1 MPGVALYR
9 RPADAT
15 FIVNV
20 GVALASGYLLHRY
33 IEGGLPRPWLRLPGA
48 IARALIGAAIVL
60 PALLI
65 GFGLAFSERGGH
77 VFASLQAIG
86 CAFLITAAGA
96 ALLLFGDLRRK
107 RALAAAVLVAATAG
121 ELVWRNAA
129 SSLNAEPAARYSVY
143 GQMNPTES
151 AGLAAL
157 REDMAKAGRSDHP
170 RVEILGLNGPWQNA
184 SMVLKLENTLGY
196 NPLRISDYERAVGPG
211 ENAGDPNLRH
221 FPGMFRGYRCRL
233 ASLLGLEYVVLDR
246 PLVRLPRQFPKPQAT
261 QIFAGDHFYLYRLGR
276 VAPRAYFATHVKPVD
291 IEAAIESHELPDF
304 DRAREALVDQD
315 TAGQLGPG
323 LTAADTAGPTNASV
337 TIASYTNNKVRLDV
351 SGDRDGLLVLHDLY
365 YPGWEARVDGVR
377 VPVVKANILFRGV
390 EVPAGSHIV
399 EFTFRPFSPRNLLA
413 AASGLLHRED

>member
-1 MPGVALYR
+1 
-9 RPADAT
+9 
-15 FIVNV
+15 
-20 GVALASGYLLHRY
+20 
-33 IEGGLPRPWLRLPGA
+33 
-48 IARALIGAAIVL
+48 
-60 PALLI
+60 
-65 GFGLAFSERGGH
+65 
-77 VFASLQAIG
+77 
-86 CAFLITAAGA
+86 
-96 ALLLFGDLRRK
+96 
-107 RALAAAVLVAATAG
+107 
-121 ELVWRNAA
+121 
-129 SSLNAEPAARYSVY
+129 
-143 GQMNPTES
+143 
-151 AGLAAL
+151 
-157 REDMAKAGRSDHP
+157 MAKAGRSDHP

-221 FPGMFRGYRCRL
+221 FPGTFRGYRCRL

-323 LTAADTAGPTNASV
+323 LTAADAAAPTNASV

-351 SGDRDGLLVLHDLY
+351 SGDRDGLVVLHDLY
-365 YPGWEARVDGVR
+365 YPGWEASVDGVR